1 MASKPLI
8 TPSGAPLLDLTDY
21 AGKSVSLNFNVSQD
35 ASYTESIG
43 FYKVNNYDGAI
54 SRGSLV
60 VKPGDENYKTIALA
74 SDNLLYSNGN
84 SLSLSAPNNQQVN
97 QQFTVAGGAL
107 YAPYASIQSTGDTFF
122 AWSVENPSQFSNI
135 RNNGSL
141 SFSVEDIA
149 GGGDQ
154 DFNDLQVFQVSA
166 SIVDSGGG
174 GGGGGGG
181 GVVPP
186 TAVAKPSYFS
196 ISDAKVMEG
205 DVAKVLIT
213 RTGNLNEVQHL
224 SLNSFGGTA
233 SLGKDYNKVSEPIVF
248 AKDQKSHTSLIPTLN
263 DSLFEA
269 TEFISL
275 MLSSDSN
282 NLNTVAPNF
291 TRTIG
296 YVSILDTDDDNYFNT
311 GSFSQQSTPIA
322 ISGGL
327 KASDGSSISIPAN
340 TTIAYGTNA
349 SIYWPPAQFLP
360 FFGAAGYLP
369 PSSQNIA
376 ISGGVQASENSKISI
391 GVDPISPG
399 VNVALPADL
408 KNIVVNSPFNA
419 IAASSV
425 DLLHFL
431 QFQPIYNFGISA
443 PTGFLPFTNTGFA
456 PAQFASLVINP
467 QQLSILQSGSRSVS

>member
-21 AGKSVSLNFNVSQD
+21 AGKSVSLSFNVLKD
-35 ASYTESIG
+35 ASYSESIG
-43 FYKVNNYDGAI
+43 FYKVNNHDGAI
-54 SRGSLV
+54 SRGSLI

-174 GGGGGGG
+174 VGGI
-181 GVVPP
+181 PP
-186 TAVAKPSYFS
+186 APVAKPSYFS

-213 RTGNLNEVQHL
+213 RSGNLNEVQHL
-224 SLNSFGGTA
+224 SLNSIGGTA
-233 SLGKDYNKVSEPIVF
+233 SLGKDYNKVSEAIVF
-248 AKDQKSHTSLIPTLN
+248 AKDQKSYTSLIPTLN
-263 DSLFEA
+263 DTSFEP

-282 NLNTVAPNF
+282 NLNTVAPNI

-327 KASDGSSISIPAN
+327 KASNGSSISIPAN
-340 TTIAYGTNA
+340 TTSAYGTNA

-376 ISGGVQASENSKISI
+376 ISGGVQASESSKISI
-391 GVDPISPG
+391 GVDPISAG

-408 KNIVVNSPFNA
+408 KNIVINSPFNA

-443 PTGFLPFTNTGFA
+443 PTGFLPFANTVFA
-456 PAQFASLVINP
+456 PAQYASLVINP

>member
-21 AGKSVSLNFNVSQD
+21 ASKSVSLSFNVSRD
-35 ASYTESIG
+35 ASYSGSIG
-43 FYKVNNYDGAI
+43 FYKVNDYDGAT
-54 SRGSLV
+54 SRGSITV
-60 VKPGDENYKTIALA
+60 NPGDENYKNIALA

-84 SLSLSAPNNQQVN
+84 SVNLSAPNNQQVN

-107 YAPYASIQSTGDTFF
+107 YAPYASIYSTGDTFF
-122 AWSVENPSQFSNI
+122 AWPVENPSQFSNI

-174 GGGGGGG
+174 GI
-181 GVVPP
+181 PP
-186 TAVAKPSYFS
+186 APIPPAPVAKPSYFS

-213 RTGNLNEVQHL
+213 RSGNLSEVQYL
-224 SLNSFGGTA
+224 SLNSIGGTA
-233 SLGKDYNKVSEPIVF
+233 SLGKDYNKVSEAIVF
-248 AKDQKSHTSLIPTLN
+248 AKDQKSYTSLIPTLN
-263 DSLFEA
+263 DTSFEP

-282 NLNTVAPNF
+282 NLNTVAPNI

-311 GSFSQQSTPIA
+311 SSFSQQSTPIA

-327 KASDGSSISIPAN
+327 KASGGSSISIPAN
-340 TTIAYGTNA
+340 TTSAYGTNA

-360 FFGAAGYLP
+360 FYGLAGYLP

-376 ISGGVQASENSKISI
+376 ISGGVQASENSTISI
-391 GVDPISPG
+391 GVDPISAG

-408 KNIVVNSPFNA
+408 KNIVINSPFNA

-443 PTGFLPFTNTGFA
+443 PTGFLPFANTVFA
-456 PAQFASLVINP
+456 PAQYASLVINP